1 MKALALFSGGLDSAL
16 AIRLVQDQNIDVV
29 GFHFTS
35 PFHCSGDEC
44 AVLKTA
50 EDLGISLET
59 LEADQDYLEV
69 IRNPRFGYGKNLN
82 PCVDCR
88 IFILKKAKAIAAE
101 VNASFLFTGEVL
113 DERPMSQTMKAL
125 RLIEREADLE
135 QKILRPLSAKLLPV
149 TEVEERGWIDRT
161 QLLDIHGRSRRRQLD
176 LAQEY
181 GFTSF
186 STPAGG
192 CLLTVKEFAA
202 KMRDLLKW
210 KNDVDFRDVNLLKIG
225 RHFRLGNAKIIVGR
239 DEAENNRLLAL
250 RKDEELCFEVPD
262 CGSPVTLL
270 QGASG
275 SRTAIETAAA
285 LTLRYSDHT
294 AHRATVM
301 YGSMDLKRSI
311 TVRSL
316 DVSDIE
322 SLRVK

>member
-1 MKALALFSGGLDSAL
+1 MKALALFSGGLDSTL
-16 AIRLVQDQNIDVV
+16 AIRLVQDQNIDVI
-29 GFHFTS
+29 GFHFKS
-35 PFHCSGDEC
+35 PFHSSNDEC
-44 AVLKTA
+44 GVLKTA
-50 EDLGISLET
+50 ENLSIPLET
-59 LEADQDYLEV
+59 LEADQDYLD
-69 IRNPRFGYGKNLN
+69 IIKNPRFGYGKNLN
-82 PCVDCR
+82 PCIDCR
-88 IFILKKAKAIAAE
+88 IFILKKAKAIAST
-101 VNASFLFTGEVL
+101 VDASFLFTGEVL
-113 DERPMSQTMKAL
+113 GERPMSQTMKAL
-125 RLIEREADLE
+125 RLIERETELE
-135 QKILRPLSAKLLPV
+135 QQILRPLSAKLLPI
-149 TEVEERGWIDRT
+149 TEAEEQGWIDRGR
-161 QLLDIHGRSRRRQLD
+161 LLDIHGRSRRRQLE
-176 LAQEY
+176 LAKAY

-186 STPAGG
+186 PTPAGG

-239 DEAENNRLLAL
+239 DEAENDRLLAL

-275 SRTAIETAAA
+275 TRTAIETAAA
-285 LTLRYSDHT
+285 LTLRYSDNT
-294 AHRATVM
+294 APRATVM
-301 YGSMDLKRSI
+301 YGSTDLNRAI